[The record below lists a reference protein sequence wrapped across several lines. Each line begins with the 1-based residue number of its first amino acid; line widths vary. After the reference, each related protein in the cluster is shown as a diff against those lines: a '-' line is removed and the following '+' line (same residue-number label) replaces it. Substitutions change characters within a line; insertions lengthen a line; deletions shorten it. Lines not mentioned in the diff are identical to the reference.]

1 MKYMLL
7 IYSTEAGKASATPL
21 DMKNMLAAYMAYSD
35 ALKKAGAFVV
45 GDELAPSSTASTVR
59 MAAGKTKVL
68 DGPYADAKEQLGGYY
83 IIDVADLDAA
93 TKWAARCPGASHG
106 IVEVRPLVVHG

>member
-7 IYSTEAGKASATPL
+7 IYSNEAGYASATPD
-21 DMKNMLAAYMAYSD
+21 DMKNMLSAYMAYSD
-35 ALKKAGAFVV
+35 ALRKAGVFVA
-45 GDELAPSSTASTVR
+45 GDELAPSATASTVR
-59 MAAGKTKVL
+59 NAAGKTKLL
-68 DGPYADAKEQLGGYY
+68 DGPYAEAKEQLGGYY

-106 IVEVRPLVVHG
+106 IVEVRPLMSHG